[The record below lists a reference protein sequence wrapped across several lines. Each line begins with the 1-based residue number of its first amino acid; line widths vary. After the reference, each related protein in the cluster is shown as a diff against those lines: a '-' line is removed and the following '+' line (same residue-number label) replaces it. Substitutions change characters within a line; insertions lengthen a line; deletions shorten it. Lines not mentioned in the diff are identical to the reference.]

1 MPGRYHPS
9 NKHFSQL
16 EWDMNSDKSIK
27 VHKKGRN
34 KDFRSPDRAD
44 ALALAVEA
52 QRLSTLIV
60 GFWAGKE

>member
-1 MPGRYHPS
+1 
-9 NKHFSQL
+9 
-16 EWDMNSDKSIK
+16 MNSDKSIK